1 MSFAAMMLPEIDHE
15 MAGLRSSLERVPEG
29 QLDWTPHD
37 RSFSMRGL
45 VTHLATIPR
54 WGVMVLEHNGLDMD
68 PEKDRNEPVASVAAA
83 LEIFDAELASM
94 RRALLATDDEAL
106 RAEWTFQV
114 KGQVA
119 FAMPRM
125 GVMRAFV
132 MNHMIHHRAQL
143 GVYLRL
149 LGVAVPSLYGPSA
162 DQGNPPVS

>member
-1 MSFAAMMLPEIDHE
+1 MESKADRWSPQRWGAGPCLTEFLITPWTLAPRCPIVSCPEPPSLAASPT
-15 MAGLRSSLERVPEG
+15 SLERVPEG

-45 VTHLATIPR
+45 VTHLATMR
-54 WGVMVLEHNGLDMD
+54 L
-68 PEKDRNEPVASVAAA
+68 A
-83 LEIFDAELASM
+83 LQS
-94 RRALLATDDEAL
+94 TDDAAL
-106 RAEWTFQV
+106 RAEWTFKV
-114 KGQVA
+114 KGEVV

-162 DQGNPPVS
+162 DEGNPPVS